1 MKKIVFKCDGI
12 YTIILQRIGGQ
23 MRKKWKTLSAS
34 QAQFIEYVNKNLD
47 NSNRIIFFKHIGH
60 LGLDYAILSR
70 FKKSEILSFEQLKTK
85 TGKNAFFRLVN
96 SKRWIVRTYTK
107 QEQTCMIKTDLL
119 LSYFTSSLSGFRQFA
134 GRSGDQGSRSSRKP
148 LSVSSRCF
156 GISASRYSK

>member
-1 MKKIVFKCDGI
+1 MIRFYKEK
-12 YTIILQRIGGQ
+12 QRKTGLVTN
-23 MRKKWKTLSAS
+23 RKKSSSDEMNFRKPVFMRLPSKFVWVLATIWQHFSHHALNNYINGIRKTL
-34 QAQFIEYVNKNLD
+34 L
-47 NSNRIIFFKHIGH
+47 IF
-60 LGLDYAILSR
+60 
-70 FKKSEILSFEQLKTK
+70 
-85 TGKNAFFRLVN
+85 

>member
-1 MKKIVFKCDGI
+1 MIYERVCYMCPKCNQI
-12 YTIILQRIGGQ
+12 Y
-23 MRKKWKTLSAS
+23 
-34 QAQFIEYVNKNLD
+34 
-47 NSNRIIFFKHIGH
+47 FF
-60 LGLDYAILSR
+60 
-70 FKKSEILSFEQLKTK
+70 
-85 TGKNAFFRLVN
+85 N